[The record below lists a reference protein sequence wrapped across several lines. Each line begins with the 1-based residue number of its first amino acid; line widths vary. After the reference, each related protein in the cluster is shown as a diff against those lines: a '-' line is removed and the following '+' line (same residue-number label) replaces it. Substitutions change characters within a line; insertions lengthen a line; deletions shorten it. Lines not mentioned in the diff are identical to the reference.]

1 MYKYVS
7 DMTVKELLLKAE
19 DFINRAKELLA
30 QEEDSSEST
39 NVANDT
45 LASWREHISTV
56 EAYGLMDDDSVWNI
70 VNGPYPLYKEDFNPY
85 GTYPTEEYA
94 LMAQKMKIFNDK
106 LLAFKWCYDRDYQP
120 DWSDDQYKYYIAFNS
135 HTQGYEVGHTLVAE
149 QPTVYFRT
157 QRVAL
162 DCAMWLNSLEETES

>member
-7 DMTVKELLLKAE
+7 DMTAKELLLKAE

-45 LASWREHISTV
+45 LAAWREYIVTKA
-56 EAYGLMDDDSVWNI
+56 AYGLRDDDEVESI
-70 VNGPYPLYKEDFNPY
+70 TDEGYPLYIDDFNPY

-120 DWSDDQYKYYIAFNS
+120 DWNDRKDKYF
-135 HTQGYEVGHTLVAE
+135 
-149 QPTVYFRT
+149 VYFDSIDGQYDVDSIT
-157 QRVAL
+157 TWSLNAVYFSTSIIAHK
-162 DCAMWLNSLEETES
+162 CADWLNSLEETES

>member
-7 DMTVKELLLKAE
+7 DMTAEELLSKAE
-19 DFINRAKELLA
+19 DLINRAKELLA

-39 NVANDT
+39 NAANDT
-45 LASWREHISTV
+45 LAAWREHIVTV
-56 EAYGLMDDDSVWNI
+56 NAFYIMDDDEVSSTD
-70 VNGPYPLYKEDFNPY
+70 GPYPRYIEDFNPY

-120 DWSDDQYKYYIAFNS
+120 DWEETSEHKYVVLFNPS
-135 HTQGYEVGHTLVAE
+135 ESRFVVGYFVSRIVNI
-149 QPTVYFRT
+149 VYFGT
-157 QRVAL
+157 KDIAQK
-162 DCAMWLNSLEETES
+162 CADWLNSLDEKES